1 MHILATKWEIINC
14 INIKFLSKKCQ
25 TISFRSVNTNYNMHR
40 RNDMS
45 KKYISEYELRTYSNK
60 NQVEWKIIEGYE
72 NYIISNKQIN
82 IDKNPIDVLFYDT
95 KKQSYR
101 IISVNKANKTNKYLC
116 FYVYDSHAKKKR
128 KTFYLHRARLIA
140 FFGPPESSDPI
151 CMHID
156 GNALNNNLEN
166 LKWGSH
172 NKNMQDLARSNVNKG
187 ENSSSSK
194 ISRDLAVCL
203 YILAQLNLLC
213 PEIYK
218 TLHITQS
225 NISAIKHKRIWN
237 HIDYD
242 QIDEL
247 TAIALKKIEND
258 IKKQVDQTKSDL
270 TKKYSK
276 TLSRFRRE
284 VINSIPKINS

>member
-1 MHILATKWEIINC
+1 MSRKYVQRTE
-14 INIKFLSKKCQ
+14 LS
-25 TISFRSVNTNYNMHR
+25 IA
-40 RNDMS
+40 
-45 KKYISEYELRTYSNK
+45 SNK
-60 NQVEWKIIEGYE
+60 SQVEWREIEGYK
-72 NYIISNKQIN
+72 NYIISNKQIIIN
-82 IDKNPIDVLFYDT
+82 KNSIDVLFYEED
-95 KKQSYR
+95 KQLYR

-128 KTFYLHRARLIA
+128 RTFYLHRARLIA
-140 FFGPPESSDPI
+140 FFGSPESSAPI

-172 NKNMQDLARSNVNKG
+172 DKNMQDLAKSNVNKG

-276 TLSRFRRE
+276 TLSRFRCD
-284 VINSIPKINS
+284 VINSIPKINL